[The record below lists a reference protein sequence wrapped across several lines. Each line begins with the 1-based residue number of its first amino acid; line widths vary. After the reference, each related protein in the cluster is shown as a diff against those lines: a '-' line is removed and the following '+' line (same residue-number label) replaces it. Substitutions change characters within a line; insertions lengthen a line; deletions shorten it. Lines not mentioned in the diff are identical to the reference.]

1 MKIACMNRRTFI
13 KSSLTA
19 AAGYSILQA
28 FPYHL
33 FAGESQKFAHDIV
46 TLGNTGIKVSRLV
59 MGTGSAGYKKQSRQT
74 RLLGIRGIADL
85 FEEAF
90 DNGIFFWDSADQY
103 GSHPHIR
110 EALKRVPREKVVILT
125 KTHATSEKEMQAD
138 LDRFRNEIGS
148 DYIDIILLHNMTD
161 PRWPK
166 LKQGAM
172 DVLGRARE
180 DGLIRAHGVSCHSL
194 AALRTAAITDWVQID
209 FARINPYG
217 VYMDGAVPEVLKV
230 LDQMKQQGKGVIG
243 MKIIGAG
250 KLTDRIDESLQY
262 VMGQHA
268 VDCFSIGMTSSGE
281 FNDIVKR
288 IPAAS
293 VRG

>member
-1 MKIACMNRRTFI
+1 MNRRTFI

-19 AAGYSILQA
+19 AAGYSLLQA

-33 FAGESQKFAHDIV
+33 FAGEAQKFAHDIV
-46 TLGNTGIKVSRLV
+46 TLGNTGIKVSRLA
-59 MGTGSAGYKKQSRQT
+59 MGTGSGGYNKQSRQT
-74 RLLGIRGIADL
+74 RLLGIKGVADL

-90 DNGIFFWDSADQY
+90 DNGIVFWDSADQY

-125 KTHATSEKEMQAD
+125 KTHATTEKEMKAD
-138 LDRFRNEIGS
+138 LDRFRKEIGS
-148 DYIDIILLHNMTD
+148 DYIDIMLLHNMID
-161 PRWPK
+161 PRWPM

-172 DVLGRARE
+172 DVLGQARE
-180 DGLIRAHGVSCHSL
+180 DGLIRAHGVSCHTIE
-194 AALRTAAITDWVQID
+194 ALRIAAITDWVQID

-217 VYMDGAVPEVLKV
+217 VYMDAAVPEVLKV
-230 LDQMKQQGKGVIG
+230 LGQMKQQGKGVIG

-250 KLTDRIDESLQY
+250 KLSKKIDESLQY
-262 VMGQHA
+262 VMDQNS
-268 VDCFSIGMTSSGE
+268 VDCFSVGMTSSHE

-288 IPAAS
+288 LPAAS